1 MDTRFG
7 QYSCKLGALA
17 RAALALCFS
26 AVCMPELASAGDVAQ
41 AAADGTLWTQ
51 STQEISDGVLKEV
64 RFRIVDGTTV
74 RMRRGAQLQF
84 AGLRTGDVLLQ
95 LSEDRSHAQMLNTT
109 VYNKGD
115 DGELSKADFEK
126 LLSDSV
132 EKLTA
137 LLQTEPK
144 QHKTSA
150 KETAV
155 RLRAWEWESD
165 HCAALLEA
173 SSTGSGKKYVA
184 EFIRLTIAPEKSALE
199 RGGADDAAKRSELRG
214 NVQHHD
220 DGSVWIKGI
229 PMVDQGEKGY
239 CVPASLSRV
248 FAYYGMDAVDQ
259 HSLAALCK
267 SSENGTTLEAMEK
280 SLRSISAKFHVSVV
294 PMEWLSQKML
304 MKELPRLAQKKHMS
318 PSDLQPKHLLEL
330 LKGKPAVVR
339 KGMKDIK
346 KYVDAG
352 IPVVWAVMLGMFPEQ
367 GLPQSMGG
375 HMRLIIGYNEQKQAI
390 LYTDSWGAGHEMK
403 AMPVDR
409 ACAITQALYVLRP
422 KR

>member
-304 MKELPRLAQKKHMS
+304 MKELPRLAQKKHIS

>member
-7 QYSCKLGALA
+7 QYSRKLGALA

-137 LLQTEPK
+137 LLKTEPK

>member
-7 QYSCKLGALA
+7 QYSRKLGALA

-155 RLRAWEWESD
+155 RLRAWEWEND